1 MTPVRSCEHLVR
13 LAALFAVGIALFLT
27 LRWLLVPADD
37 GQIGPYRASALAT
50 DQPSPRVSM

>member
-1 MTPVRSCEHLVR
+1 MTPVRSCEP
-13 LAALFAVGIALFLT
+13 ALFAVGIALLLT

-37 GQIGPYRASALAT
+37 GQIGPYRASAVAT